1 MNRLNSLI
9 SRETMK
15 LNFTRAAFALPIL
28 LLSSLC
34 GCSTTGRLGVA
45 SATRPPAALFGQ
57 FAVYSGDGRRLDWTA
72 VVRSAQCGDIVLF
85 GEEHYDP
92 VGSQLQAQLL
102 AALADTP
109 RPLLLAMEFFERDT
123 QASLDSYL
131 AGRLAE
137 PEFVKQTRQGAKYVT
152 SHRPLIE
159 LCRAAGIPVL
169 AANAPRRLVRAF
181 GRAATDYAAFRA
193 ELPEADQAMLPATLE
208 PLDGPYFERFLEA
221 MQNHPPASAPATQA
235 GSAASAPAATASA
248 PARRPFDP
256 RRAFLTQVLWD
267 ESMAETIAARRRADP
282 RRRTMLVVGA
292 FHVADDGGTL
302 QKLRARRPGDR
313 IVTVVF
319 RGAQQ
324 LPAALREGDR
334 GAGDFVI
341 YGIQAPPE
349 ENQ

>member
-1 MNRLNSLI
+1 MHSN
-9 SRETMK
+9 
-15 LNFTRAAFALPIL
+15 TRFIGPACIAL
-28 LLSSLC
+28 LLAALA
-34 GCSTTGRLGVA
+34 GCSTTGRLGYA
-45 SATRPPAALFGQ
+45 SAERPPAALFGQ
-57 FAVYSGDGRRLDWTA
+57 FAAFSGDGRRLEWPA
-72 VVRSAQCGDIVLF
+72 VVRSARCGDIVLF

-92 VGSQLQAQLL
+92 VGSQVQAQLL

-123 QASLDSYL
+123 QPPLDSYL
-131 AGRLAE
+131 AGRMAE
-137 PEFVKQTRQGAKYVT
+137 PEFVKQTRQGEKYVT

-181 GRAATDYAAFRA
+181 GRAATDYAAFLA
-193 ELPEADQAMLPATLE
+193 ELPEADQALLPATLE
-208 PLDGPYFERFLEA
+208 PLDGPYYERFLEA
-221 MQNHPPASAPATQA
+221 MQNHPPASAPATA
-235 GSAASAPAATASA
+235 VSSAASAPAATASA

-267 ESMAETIAARRRADP
+267 ESMAAAIAARRSAEPGRRA
-282 RRRTMLVVGA
+282 MLIVGV
-292 FHVADDGGTL
+292 FHVAADGGTL

-324 LPAALREGDR
+324 LPASLPDGDR
-334 GAGDFVI
+334 GAGDVVV
-341 YGIQAPPE
+341 YGVQAPPTE
-349 ENQ
+349 SQ